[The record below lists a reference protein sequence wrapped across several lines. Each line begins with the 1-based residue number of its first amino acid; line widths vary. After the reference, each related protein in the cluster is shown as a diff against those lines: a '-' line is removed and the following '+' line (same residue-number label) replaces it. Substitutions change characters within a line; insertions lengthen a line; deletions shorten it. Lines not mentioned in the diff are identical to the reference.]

1 MYKLPLPSNISGNL
15 LGSALEEA
23 KKMQNTGTGST
34 PNLQNLFN
42 NIKPPDQTQP
52 NLPDF
57 SKMSA
62 PMVDWKA
69 PQFYKNDQVGEPQTQ
84 KIMNPNNFAMV
95 NMLAGKGEGNW
106 LPTMQMRQF
115 QEGQNQNYINNLS
128 NATQM
133 DQQQNQWQNEFNEG
147 QRQFNQGQ
155 SNWQNEFDWRKYTD
169 QNGIDQNWAQIG
181 GYMPDGSNTLSRD
194 QYNTSRDS
202 TVFNDWLSGQ
212 NSFYNPGNSGSA
224 AGATSAIDDFLI
236 TVSPQTQADKEKA
249 ALKKVGEAKTTAE
262 REAAKA
268 EWRRIKAGG

>member
-133 DQQQNQWQNEFNEG
+133 DQQQNQWQKSFDEG

-169 QNGIDQNWAQIG
+169 QDNINQNWSQIG
-181 GYMPDGSNTLSRD
+181 GYMPNGGNTLARD
-194 QYNTSRDS
+194 QYNTVRDS
-202 TVFNDWLSGQ
+202 TQFRDLLEADRLYGGSTGGQ
-212 NSFYNPGNSGSA
+212 QSATASFMETIQPM
-224 AGATSAIDDFLI
+224 TR
-236 TVSPQTQADKEKA
+236 ADKEKA

-262 REAAKA
+262 REAAKE
-268 EWRRIKAGG
+268 EWRKIKAGG